1 MMRHSSRRVSNWD
14 WTGTCHKK
22 LKSVWHGYSTKH
34 KFMGQAKQQKEHSL
48 VFDLTMKTQLVLLGT
63 SLLMEAADQAYI
75 FDM

>member
-1 MMRHSSRRVSNWD
+1 
-14 WTGTCHKK
+14 
-22 LKSVWHGYSTKH
+22 
-34 KFMGQAKQQKEHSL
+34 MGQAKQQKERSL